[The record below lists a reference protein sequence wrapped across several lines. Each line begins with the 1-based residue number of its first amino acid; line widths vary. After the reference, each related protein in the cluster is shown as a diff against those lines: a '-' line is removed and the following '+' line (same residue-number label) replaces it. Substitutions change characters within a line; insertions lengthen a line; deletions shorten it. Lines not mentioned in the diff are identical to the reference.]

1 LHGVFCLSSINRHR
15 NNHGQIHK
23 SILIEMQATAQKKV
37 QDLNEI
43 KLKHKEKNRFLKQRQ
58 DYLKQ
63 SE

>member
-1 LHGVFCLSSINRHR
+1 MAFFAFPQLIDIEITTVKFINPYSSRCN
-15 NNHGQIHK
+15 
-23 SILIEMQATAQKKV
+23 ATAQKKV